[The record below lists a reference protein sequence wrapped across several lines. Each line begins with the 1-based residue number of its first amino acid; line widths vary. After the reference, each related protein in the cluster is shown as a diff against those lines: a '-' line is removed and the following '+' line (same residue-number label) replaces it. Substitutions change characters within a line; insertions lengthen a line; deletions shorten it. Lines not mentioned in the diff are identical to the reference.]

1 MEKNGSRWSKLF
13 CFENSCLTFLR
24 WKAWKVGPNKQQA
37 ASPAEQ
43 TLFHMHES
51 IPELSTQMKGARRTC
66 YLLTEG
72 RVQKCHTNL
81 QSSLRIKVKCHGQT
95 RCWKWALFHCQ
106 PLFHTRR
113 ALCAPH
119 WSKLSKS
126 HMMSRAQN
134 TGTDVR
140 GPFLWHW
147 LFVLFFQIF
156 SLFRDKYPACD
167 FPKRFDLA
175 TVLYYLPSDNLNSG
189 LIIWP
194 WALTFI
200 YWCENAPKL

>member
-1 MEKNGSRWSKLF
+1 MEQAVLFWELMLDILEMKSLKSWIKQTTGS
-13 CFENSCLTFLR
+13 LTC
-24 WKAWKVGPNKQQA
+24 WTNIIPHAWTHSWTINTNERGEEDF
-37 ASPAEQ
+37 SRY
-43 TLFHMHES
+43 
-51 IPELSTQMKGARRTC
+51 LSVRC

-95 RCWKWALFHCQ
+95 RCWTWALFHCQ

-134 TGTDVR
+134 TGNDVR

-147 LFVLFFQIF
+147 LFVIFFQIF
-156 SLFRDKYPACD
+156 SLFRDKYPACE
-167 FPKRFDLA
+167 FPEPFDLA
-175 TVLYYLPSDNLNSG
+175 TVLYYLPRKKRDC
-189 LIIWP
+189 I
-194 WALTFI
+194 
-200 YWCENAPKL
+200 